1 MPRYLK
7 QNGNKVRNVRNESAW
22 IVIPV
27 KSNKNTAP
35 INEETY
41 LVPPRVADYI
51 VLLEKKL
58 KGDIPKLPIK
68 NGQRKH
74 DSVTED

>member
-7 QNGNKVRNVRNESAW
+7 QDGKKTPNVRTEKAW

-27 KSNKNTAP
+27 KVNKETTP
-35 INEETY
+35 INNETY

-51 VLLEKKL
+51 EKLERKI
-58 KGDIPKLPIK
+58 KGELPKLPIK
-68 NGQRKH
+68 
-74 DSVTED
+74 